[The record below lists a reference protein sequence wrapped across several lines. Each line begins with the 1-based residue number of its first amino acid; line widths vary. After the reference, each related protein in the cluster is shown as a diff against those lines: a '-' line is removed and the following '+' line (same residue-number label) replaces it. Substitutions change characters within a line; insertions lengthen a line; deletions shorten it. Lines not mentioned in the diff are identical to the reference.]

1 MSYNVHLFEEESYNN
16 ITEFIFDAL
25 LSFQRFFI
33 CSQLCTFSSV
43 INRIY
48 TAFVLTL
55 YNINLNFHFKGF
67 GLSSGSVR
75 CLVDEYIS
83 FVQNNKKITSM
94 VSLYKIILKN
104 LGY

>member
-1 MSYNVHLFEEESYNN
+1 MSCNVHLFEEESYNN
-16 ITEFIFDAL
+16 NTEFIFYAL
-25 LSFQRFFI
+25 LSLQSFFI

-43 INRIY
+43 MNRIH

-75 CLVDEYIS
+75 FLVDEYIS
-83 FVQNNKKITSM
+83 VIQNIKK
-94 VSLYKIILKN
+94 SLVF
-104 LGY
+104 